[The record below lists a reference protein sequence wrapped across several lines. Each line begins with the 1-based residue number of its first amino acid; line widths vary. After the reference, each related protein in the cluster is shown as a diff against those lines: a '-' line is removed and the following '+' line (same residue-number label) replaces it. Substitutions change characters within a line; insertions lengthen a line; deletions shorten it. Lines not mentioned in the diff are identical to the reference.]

1 MSGCVPGG
9 GAEQFALTTIRTL
22 TATGYDV
29 TLYSQHPINR
39 NEFNRVYGESFPCK
53 TSIRRM
59 PLLPGVPRIYR
70 TLLEELWFKSVS
82 DHLLFD
88 LSPGIL
94 PLYPRLPDIV
104 YFHGSW
110 LSQMPSLLK
119 KSDVNRLSSLWSLPY
134 ELIVKA
140 SLGRFFA
147 SKRVTMLTNSQ
158 FTSHRLASVGVRT
171 NVLYP
176 PVDLDLW
183 RPKKD
188 YERHGAVSFA
198 RFSRNYPFKRQEW
211 QLEIIREKNVDLLMM
226 GTARTAEELNYLEFL
241 KVIAKGN
248 LKFLPNVD
256 LDVARRNLWARKVFL
271 CTAESE
277 PFGITVVQAIAA
289 GCLPLVYDN
298 GGPREIVPFSEL
310 RFNNIR
316 EARLKLDLAIKGRYD
331 YLMGPLLRHIRIFG
345 TDRFR
350 GNLMAL
356 LKQVQA
362 RN

>member
-1 MSGCVPGG
+1 
-9 GAEQFALTTIRTL
+9 
-22 TATGYDV
+22 
-29 TLYSQHPINR
+29 
-39 NEFNRVYGESFPCK
+39 
-53 TSIRRM
+53 
-59 PLLPGVPRIYR
+59 
-70 TLLEELWFKSVS
+70 
-82 DHLLFD
+82 
-88 LSPGIL
+88 
-94 PLYPRLPDIV
+94 
-104 YFHGSW
+104 
-110 LSQMPSLLK
+110 
-119 KSDVNRLSSLWSLPY
+119 
-134 ELIVKA
+134 
-140 SLGRFFA
+140 
-147 SKRVTMLTNSQ
+147 
-158 FTSHRLASVGVRT
+158 
-171 NVLYP
+171 VLYP